1 MNCNHIGW
9 IWAGRA
15 MFYLHLPSKIAS
27 MVLFKLSAWLC
38 MKNIVSEMASDLPLN
53 FLAFF
58 WRSRWCDVGECVC
71 FTIGK
76 YSSLVTLLNQDLPF
90 NSIREKILFL
100 KMKLHDGSRSRQKT
114 LSTMASEGLPRKYFR
129 GNSFHQNFMNE
140 QKFDATL

>member
-1 MNCNHIGW
+1 M
-9 IWAGRA
+9 
-15 MFYLHLPSKIAS
+15 
-27 MVLFKLSAWLC
+27 
-38 MKNIVSEMASDLPLN
+38 
-53 FLAFF
+53 
-58 WRSRWCDVGECVC
+58 GECVC
-71 FTIGK
+71 FTIEK